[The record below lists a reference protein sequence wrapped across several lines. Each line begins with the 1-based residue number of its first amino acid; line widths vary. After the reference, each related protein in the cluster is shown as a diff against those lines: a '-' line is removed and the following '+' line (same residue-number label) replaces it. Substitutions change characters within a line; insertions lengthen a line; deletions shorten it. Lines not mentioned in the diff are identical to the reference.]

1 MFKYFLHIILLVAL
15 FSCEEEKPKEKE
27 LNMPTSKESSEMNK
41 AWVKKEYKLIENYIE
56 RNQWEVQTSGTGLN
70 YLIYKEGSGEEV
82 NSGDEVM
89 IDFKITLLDGTVC
102 YSTDETGPVP
112 FIVDKD
118 NVESGLHEGVSYMR
132 VGDKAKL
139 IIPSYLAHG
148 LAGDL
153 NKIPMQS
160 TLIYDVSVLGVSKY

>member
-1 MFKYFLHIILLVAL
+1 MLHIVIVLLVL
-15 FSCEEEKPKEKE
+15 SCGEEARVEQPIDLPNTE
-27 LNMPTSKESSEMNK
+27 ESSEMNK
-41 AWVKKEYKLIENYIE
+41 TWVKKEYQLIENFIE
-56 RNQWEVQTSGTGLN
+56 RNQWEVEATGSGLN
-70 YLIYKEGSGEEV
+70 YLIYKNGTGDEV

-89 IDFKITLLDGTVC
+89 IDFEITLLDGTKC
-102 YSTDETGPVP
+102 YSTEETGPVP

-118 NVESGLHEGVSYMR
+118 NVESGLHEGVSHMR

-160 TLIYDVSVLGVSKY
+160 TLIYDVKVLGVSKY